1 MRWRRGAAG
10 WGSVP
15 MVAGMSLR
23 PLSSAQVRFQPRAF
37 KFVEAS
43 STYVPSSFKTLSK
56 DDFLGGGTDGEGG
69 L

>member
-1 MRWRRGAAG
+1 
-10 WGSVP
+10 
-15 MVAGMSLR
+15 MVAGMSHR

-37 KFVEAS
+37 KFLVAS